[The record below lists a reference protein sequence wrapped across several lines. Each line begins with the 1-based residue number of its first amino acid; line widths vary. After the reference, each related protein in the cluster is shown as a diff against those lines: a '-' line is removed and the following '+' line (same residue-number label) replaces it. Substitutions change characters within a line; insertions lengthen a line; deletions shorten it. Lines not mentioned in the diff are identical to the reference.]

1 MSKRGHKS
9 YDRPEHLLDH
19 GLVDGLVQLLL
30 VHAGPGVDLEQV
42 RAERGVEHHVV
53 TQQLV
58 TVVPATSCVR
68 IGGGDER
75 LELQTNFREY

>member
-1 MSKRGHKS
+1 MT

-58 TVVPATSCVR
+58 AVVPGHLMCEDR
-68 IGGGDER
+68 RCDER
-75 LELQTNFREY
+75 LELETNSHGD

>member
-1 MSKRGHKS
+1 MSRRGHKS

-58 TVVPATSCVR
+58 AVVPGHRMCEDR
-68 IGGGDER
+68 RCDER
-75 LELQTNFREY
+75 LELETNFHGD